1 MKSDKAALIKTIYTH
16 VSIITSWNYIL
27 TNTRISKSKIPWRNT
42 NAVIEMYS
50 EYYAVFAYIRVFH
63 REASYP
69 SPKLQV
75 AIASFSTGF
84 YFNEVAL
91 DVNPGINFEE
101 RKRKIVCVCV
111 YVLNQIRGPR
121 RFVDD
126 RPKASGRSAIK
137 PVIST

>member
-1 MKSDKAALIKTIYTH
+1 MHLSLH
-16 VSIITSWNYIL
+16 REITFL
-27 TNTRISKSKIPWRNT
+27 RTRVFQNQKFHGGIQTRLEKCIR
-42 NAVIEMYS
+42 IEMYS

-63 REASYP
+63 REASHP

-101 RKRKIVCVCV
+101 RER
-111 YVLNQIRGPR
+111 
-121 RFVDD
+121 
-126 RPKASGRSAIK
+126 
-137 PVIST
+137 